1 MKTKKGKNM
10 KVLLAAAALMAA
22 TGALASETAKNEK
35 THAERMER
43 GKQIASTVCVACHG
57 LDGISPIPANPNIA
71 GMPAQYIAKQLAA
84 FKSKE
89 RVNPIMEAQVAAMEA
104 DDMRSLGVYYF
115 AQKGKTAAIAR
126 DRKLA
131 EQGAKIYRAGIADRK
146 VPACAG
152 CHGGAGAGIP
162 ANYPRLAGQWPDY
175 TVEELNQYA
184 SGARKSTE
192 MQAIASRMTAAERV
206 AVAEFVAGMRSK

>member
-1 MKTKKGKNM
+1 MKTKKGENM

-22 TGALASETAKNEK
+22 TGAMASDTAKKEK

-57 LDGISPIPANPNIA
+57 LDGFSPIPANPNIA

-89 RVNPIMEAQVAAMEA
+89 RVNPIMEAQVAALEA
-104 DDMRSLGVYYF
+104 DDMLSLGAYYF
-115 AQKGKTAAIAR
+115 AQKGKTGAVSR
-126 DRKLA
+126 DKKLA
-131 EQGAKIYRAGIADRK
+131 DQGAKIYRAGVPERQ

-152 CHGGAGAGIP
+152 CHGAAGAGIP
-162 ANYPRLAGQWPDY
+162 ANYPRLAGQWPSY
-175 TVEELNQYA
+175 TVEALAHYA
-184 SGARKSTE
+184 SGARRSTE
-192 MQAIASRMTAAERV
+192 MQAIASRMTPAEKV
-206 AVAEFVAGMRSK
+206 AVAEFIAGMRAK